1 MPNARIGQTAPGER
15 IEPIGRT
22 GRTGQTGQTG
32 LIAPAVRS
40 GRRPQNGL
48 PPPMRLIGR
57 LRPIGYKKIERRG
70 GGIIYSAARW
80 SPPARVCAP

>member
-1 MPNARIGQTAPGER
+1 MPNARIGQTAPGEGIEQTELIER
-15 IEPIGRT
+15 IG
-22 GRTGQTGQTG
+22 
-32 LIAPAVRS
+32 PAGRS

-48 PPPMRLIGR
+48 PEPMRLIVR